1 VGGMP
6 WNMPKLLE
14 KVLSLAITVTTVPH
28 PTLALLPSMPK
39 HESPRNPFSLDFGRE
54 PAIATKGHLLYHRRN
69 GQAHLIV
76 LSSSTI
82 SDRNAVW

>member
-1 VGGMP
+1 
-6 WNMPKLLE
+6 MPKLLE
-14 KVLSLAITVTTVPH
+14 KALSLVVAVTTPPH
-28 PTLALLPSMPK
+28 PTIDLLPSTPK
-39 HESPRNPFSLDFGRE
+39 HESPQNHFSLDLGRE
-54 PAIATKGHLLYHRRN
+54 PAMYSKDPLLCIQNRGS